1 MPVSVFLHI
10 SVQSV
15 VIFIYSRNT
24 NTVSNSD
31 ITITLLSQKKLR
43 YNNYVSN

>member
-1 MPVSVFLHI
+1 MPVSVFLQI

-31 ITITLLSQKKLR
+31 KGQQFYDYPTEPKKT
-43 YNNYVSN
+43 